1 MTHLRTLSM
10 SAVLMSSTFLAPGH
24 LAAQE
29 AEEDVIHLGEIVL
42 RAINDG
48 GAGTSPSQAANTAGS
63 RVPVDPEDLP
73 RAVTV
78 LPRELFEAQGART
91 MEETVA
97 YSPGIVTETYGQDN
111 RYDEYV
117 LRGFE
122 AQIGGAYRDGMPLR
136 TVDWAS
142 WRTEPFGLES
152 VNILRGPT
160 SDLYGT
166 NQPGG
171 LTNGVSKRPEFSFG
185 GEVRT
190 TFTSENGKEIG
201 VDVTGPLS
209 DTVAYRFIGLVNES
223 GTNYDA
229 VDTGRVYVAPSL
241 TFAPTDET
249 SFTVY
254 GQYQDDN
261 VGDTYVP
268 VPAYGSFYDNPAA
281 TFGPGTYTGNPA
293 YNTIE
298 TTQNYLGYELNHEF
312 APGLTLM
319 SRARVSKNDWVN
331 KTEFPAA
338 FVNLATVN
346 GLAFNPTAIDTA
358 LMSVFDVD
366 QQLDQTSAD
375 NALLWE
381 FDTGS
386 AVGTLAFGVDY
397 YKVDS
402 DTDFSYGYRGARDVA
417 TGALIDSSL
426 PINTG
431 LAILESMAPA
441 QLDSTRA
448 IQLDQLGFYV
458 NGHADLGDRF
468 VLSGGLRHDK
478 VSYAAQ
484 GVMEVPGATI
494 PFDHETKAN
503 HTSGN
508 VSLGYRV
515 TPDMLAYGSVSRSF
529 NLPPSGLNS
538 SFEALDVE
546 TSTAFEL
553 GLKFTSA
560 DQRTSFGVAA
570 YNITKQDVAFDDP
583 NSAHP
588 LIYTQVG
595 EVRSRGVE
603 FEATHDFDNGLSL
616 FGSFNVVDA
625 KITED
630 ALYGGNQTARAP
642 RFSAALFAQYEVPQ
656 VDGLAVSFGARHTG
670 KRYSDVA
677 NTIELDAVT
686 LYDASISYEMNDW
699 QMLLAARNLTDEQFI
714 GYCGPN
720 FLPLGSGL
728 DVTAGSCVYGAG
740 REVSLTLRRSF

>member
-1 MTHLRTLSM
+1 MTRLRILSL
-10 SAVLMSSTFLAPGH
+10 SSLLMTSTFLAPSA
-24 LAAQE
+24 LIAQE
-29 AEEDVIHLGEIVL
+29 LEDDVIHLGEVVL

-48 GAGTSPSQAANTAGS
+48 GAGVSPAQAANTAGS
-63 RVPVDPEDLP
+63 RVPVNPEDLP

-122 AQIGGAYRDGMPLR
+122 AQIGGAYRDAMPLR

-171 LTNGVSKRPEFSFG
+171 LTNGVSKRPEFSFA
-185 GEVRT
+185 GELRT
-190 TFTSENGKEIG
+190 VFTSEKGKEVG

-209 DTVAYRFIGLVNES
+209 DTVAYRLIALVNES

-229 VDTGRVYVAPSL
+229 VDTGRVYIAPSL
-241 TFAPTDET
+241 TFEPTDET
-249 SFTVY
+249 RFTVY
-254 GQYQDDN
+254 GQYQKDN

-268 VPAYGSFYDNPAA
+268 VPMYGSLMPNPIA
-281 TFGPGTYTGNPA
+281 TYGPGTYTGNPD

-298 TTQNYLGYELNHEF
+298 TTQNYLGYELEHEF
-312 APGLTLM
+312 TPGLTLM
-319 SRARVSKNDWVN
+319 SRARVSKNDWLN
-331 KTEFPAA
+331 QTEFPAA
-338 FVNLATVN
+338 FVNLNTVN
-346 GLAFNPTAIDTA
+346 GLALTPNEIDTA

-381 FDTGS
+381 FDTGAAS
-386 AVGTLAFGVDY
+386 GTLAFGLDY

-402 DTDFSYGYRGARDVA
+402 DTAFSYGYRGARDLE
-417 TGALIDSSL
+417 TGALLDPTL
-426 PINTG
+426 NPG
-431 LAILESMAPA
+431 LAFLGSTAPA
-441 QLDSTRA
+441 QLDSNRA
-448 IQLDQLGFYV
+448 IQLDQLGLYV
-458 NGHADLGDRF
+458 NGHADIGDRF
-468 VLSGGLRHDK
+468 VLSGGLRRDR

-484 GVMEVPGATI
+484 GVMQVPGATI

-503 HTSGN
+503 TTSGN
-508 VSLGYRV
+508 VSLGYKV
-515 TPDMLAYGSVSRSF
+515 SEDMLAYGSVSRSF

-538 SFEALDVE
+538 SFEALDIE
-546 TSTAFEL
+546 KSTSYEL
-553 GLKFTSA
+553 GMKFTSA
-560 DQRTSFGVAA
+560 DARTSFGVAA
-570 YNITKQDVAFDDP
+570 FDITKNDVAFDDP
-583 NSAHP
+583 GSAHP

-595 EVRSRGVE
+595 EVRSRGLE

-616 FGSFNVVDA
+616 FGSFSVVDA
-625 KITED
+625 KVTQD
-630 ALYGGNQTARAP
+630 AVYGGNQTARAP

-656 VDGLAVSFGARHTG
+656 VEGLAVSFGARHTG
-670 KRYSDVA
+670 ERYSDIA
-677 NTIELDAVT
+677 NAIQLEAVT
-686 LYDASISYEMNDW
+686 LYDASISYQYEDW

-714 GYCGPN
+714 GYCGGN
-720 FLPLGSGL
+720 FLPLGGGL
-728 DVTAGSCVYGAG
+728 DTYAGSCVHGAG